1 MPRAERS
8 RSPKS
13 LTLWF
18 RLRSTIALKEYNIN
32 VPFYIARRYL
42 SSRKKKNVINLI
54 TRISVVGIAAITA
67 ALIILLSAFNGIE
80 KMIEELYSEYDTDI
94 TIRPEVGKT
103 FNEKQIDL
111 QKLQAIDG
119 VINCTRAVEEVVIL
133 KHEKKWVNAKM
144 IGVDS
149 SFLDITNMSTHM
161 IDGDPLVSADTS
173 MQVIPII
180 DEEFDIEIYDTVL
193 DISYSG
199 VIGASLLDKLDGYI
213 PQNVGHETV
222 ICYVP
227 KRKIKIGF
235 GKNPFRTNTIK
246 VSGRMNYN
254 REVNA
259 ENFVVPID
267 FAKDLMMYD
276 DHISAIYVDVDPK
289 FDNEVVRDEIK
300 QLIGSDFVVKTNFEK
315 NELIYKTSQS
325 EKLIVLFILL
335 FIFVLAA
342 FNLVA
347 SLTMLFVEKLD
358 NIRTMQS
365 YGTNKK
371 FIFNIFF
378 YEGLLIAGKG
388 ILAGALIGYG
398 ICILQLELSLLT
410 MPNSAGEAFPIAIS
424 WVDGIT
430 IISLVSI
437 LSVLFSY
444 FPVKYLIYKNVKSV
458 V

>member
-1 MPRAERS
+1 M
-8 RSPKS
+8 
-13 LTLWF
+13 
-18 RLRSTIALKEYNIN
+18 
-32 VPFYIARRYL
+32 
-42 SSRKKKNVINLI
+42 INLI

-103 FNEKQIDL
+103 FNERQIDL
-111 QKLQAIDG
+111 KKLQAVEG
-119 VINCTRAVEEVVIL
+119 VFNYSRAVEEVVIL

-144 IGVDS
+144 IGIDS
-149 SFLDITNMSTHM
+149 TFLDITNMSKHM
-161 IDGDPLVSADTS
+161 IDGKA
-173 MQVIPII
+173 M
-180 DEEFDIEIYDTVL
+180 L
-193 DISYSG
+193 DQYGKYYG
-199 VIGASLLDKLDGYI
+199 VIGAGLLDKLDGYI
-213 PQNVGHETV
+213 PENVGHETV

-235 GKNPFRTNTIK
+235 GKNPFRTNTIR

-254 REVNA
+254 REVNS
-259 ENFVVPID
+259 ENFVVPIE
-267 FAKDLMMYD
+267 FAKELMLYD

-289 FDNEVVRDEIK
+289 FDNETVRDEIK
-300 QLIGSDFVVKTNFEK
+300 ELIGSDFVVKTNFEK
-315 NELIYKTSQS
+315 NELIYKTSRS

-335 FIFVLAA
+335 FIFILAA

-358 NIRTMQS
+358 NIETMQS
-365 YGTNKK
+365 FGANKK

-378 YEGLLIAGKG
+378 FEGLLIAGKG
-388 ILAGALIGYG
+388 ILFGVLAGYLI
-398 ICILQLELSLLT
+398 CFLQIKFSLLT

-424 WVDGIT
+424 WIDGVL
-430 IISLVSI
+430 IISMVTVLSI
-437 LSVLFSY
+437 LFSY

-458 V
+458 N

>member
-1 MPRAERS
+1 M
-8 RSPKS
+8 
-13 LTLWF
+13 
-18 RLRSTIALKEYNIN
+18 
-32 VPFYIARRYL
+32 
-42 SSRKKKNVINLI
+42 INLI

-103 FNEKQIDL
+103 FNERQIDIE
-111 QKLQAIDG
+111 KLESIDG
-119 VINCTRAVEEVVIL
+119 VINYTRAVEEVVIL

-144 IGVDS
+144 IGIDS
-149 SFLDITNMSTHM
+149 SFLNITNMSKHM
-161 IDGDPLVSADTS
+161 IDGDPTVKADTTFELIS
-173 MQVIPII
+173 LMEEYD
-180 DEEFDIEIYDTVL
+180 DEPEDTL
-193 DISYSG
+193 ITIQHYG
-199 VIGASLLDKLDGYI
+199 VIGAGLLDKLDGYI
-213 PQNVGHETV
+213 PENVGHETI

-235 GKNPFRTNTIK
+235 GKNPFRTNTIR

-254 REVNA
+254 REVNS

-267 FAKDLMMYD
+267 FAKELMLYD
-276 DHISAIYVDVDPK
+276 DHISAIYVDVDPTY
-289 FDNEVVRDEIK
+289 DNESVRDDIK
-300 QLIGSDFVVKTNFEK
+300 ELIGSEFVVKTNFEK
-315 NELIYKTSQS
+315 NELIYKTSRS

-335 FIFVLAA
+335 FIFILAA

-358 NIRTMQS
+358 NIETMQS
-365 YGTNKK
+365 FGANRK

-378 YEGLLIAGKG
+378 FEGLLIAGKG
-388 ILAGALIGYG
+388 ILFGALAGYL
-398 ICILQLELSLLT
+398 ICFLQLKFSLLT
-410 MPNSAGEAFPIAIS
+410 MPNSAGDAFPIAIS
-424 WVDGIT
+424 WVDGVL
-430 IISLVSI
+430 IISMVTI

-458 V
+458 NS

>member
-1 MPRAERS
+1 M
-8 RSPKS
+8 
-13 LTLWF
+13 
-18 RLRSTIALKEYNIN
+18 
-32 VPFYIARRYL
+32 
-42 SSRKKKNVINLI
+42 
-54 TRISVVGIAAITA
+54 GIAAITA

-103 FNEKQIDL
+103 FNERQIDL
-111 QKLQAIDG
+111 DKLLAVDG
-119 VINCTRAVEEVVIL
+119 VINYTRAIEEVVIL
-133 KHEKKWVNAKM
+133 RHEKKWVNAKM

-149 SFLDITNMSTHM
+149 SFLDITKMSKHM
-161 IDGDPLVSADTS
+161 IEGDPIVRVDTATE
-173 MQVIPII
+173 VVDIV
-180 DEEFDIEIYDTVL
+180 DEELDIEITDTIVE
-193 DISYSG
+193 ISYCG
-199 VIGASLLDKLDGYI
+199 VIGASLLDKLDGFI
-213 PQNVGHETV
+213 PQNVGKETI

-235 GKNPFRTNTIK
+235 GKNPFRTNTIS

-267 FAKDLMMYD
+267 FAKDLMLYD
-276 DHISAIYVDVDPK
+276 DHISAIYIDVDPK
-289 FDNEVVRDEIK
+289 YDNETVRDEIK
-300 QLIGSDFVVKTNFEK
+300 EVIGSSFVVKTNFEK
-315 NELIYKTSQS
+315 NELIYKTSRS

-335 FIFVLAA
+335 FIFILAA

-365 YGTNKK
+365 YGANRK

-378 YEGLLIAGKG
+378 FEGLLIAGKG
-388 ILAGALIGYG
+388 IFFGVIFGCLICY
-398 ICILQLELSLLT
+398 LQIQFSLLT
-410 MPNSAGEAFPIAIS
+410 MPNSGGEAFPIAIS
-424 WVDGIT
+424 WVDGIL
-430 IISLVSI
+430 IISMVTI

-458 V
+458 VS